1 MVPKSCFS
9 RSGPPPGA
17 LRGPNLFSRDLP
29 GAPKAHLGAPRAA
42 RNPPKRAQEP
52 PRARSN
58 LQSLYVKTLVNMC
71 VWPPGIS
78 KKHSRTIIRC
88 SEYPPGTLQCG
99 DPTPRGR
106 LQAPKKVPGSSQGPP
121 RSPPGPREY
130 ICYHRGFQPV
140 KPYKLRLLKPPASRP
155 AY

>member
-17 LRGPNLFSRDLP
+17 LRGPNPFSRDPP

-58 LQSLYVKTLVNMC
+58 LQSRYVKTLVNMC
-71 VWPPGIS
+71 IWPPGIS
-78 KKHSRTIIRC
+78 KKHSRTIFRG

-106 LQAPKKVPGSSQGPP
+106 LRAPKKVPGGSQGPP
-121 RSPPGPREY
+121 RSPSGPPRDPLE
-130 ICYHRGFQPV
+130 HP
-140 KPYKLRLLKPPASRP
+140 
-155 AY
+155 